1 MYSTLTES
9 DLREAARLGE
19 QCGSAAVSQRM
30 YGRGP
35 DTFSQRDYL
44 RRMKNCYAAPDQA
57 RLQVAFDDAYK
68 AVQEAAAPMLA
79 ATSRRI

>member
-1 MYSTLTES
+1 MFSTLTEA

-19 QCGSAAVSQRM
+19 QCGTAAVSQRL

-35 DTFSQRDYL
+35 DTYSQRDYL
-44 RRMKNCYAAPDQA
+44 RRMKNCYAAADQA
-57 RLQVAFDDAYK
+57 RLQAAFDDAYK
-68 AVQEAAAPMLA
+68 AARDAAAPMLA